1 MKIKRYF
8 APTMREAMRRVREEQ
23 GADAVILGS
32 ESRDG
37 GIEVVAAVDYDEAL
51 LQQAIRREPSR
62 RSSAEPLADP
72 DEDDA
77 MTATASEPRLAEA
90 SYEAQP
96 AATSSRRSQLVW
108 AQDPQ
113 LKRLQEEMQGV
124 RRMLSETLT
133 QQTEA
138 ALRAHP
144 HRARALRSL
153 EALGIDHELAR
164 ELAAHVPDGEDG
176 KNRNLPLSLL
186 AKRLKTVNPMQLAR
200 ATRLALVGPT
210 GAGKT
215 TTLAK
220 LAARA
225 VADAGARNVAL
236 ITMDGHRA
244 GAEAQIGVYARLL
257 GVPLRVVRD
266 VKELRSA
273 LLACADCSHVFVDT
287 AGLGPNDQRLA
298 RLLPELSRLG
308 QDPEIGLRTLLVLP
322 ANVQRDDLI
331 SASARFSPARPMGV
345 TLTKVDES
353 TRLGPAISA
362 LIGSGLPLAWLAD
375 GQGVPR
381 DIHRARAGDVVM
393 RAVWHAR
400 DARQRES
407 IHERSQESAH
417 A

>member
-51 LQQAIRREPSR
+51 LQQAVRREPSR
-62 RSSAEPLADP
+62 RLSEAPLP
-72 DEDDA
+72 PITEDDA
-77 MTATASEPRLAEA
+77 RSTPTSESRPPAT
-90 SYEAQP
+90 P
-96 AATSSRRSQLVW
+96 AAATDAPPSRRGQLIW

-124 RRMLSETLT
+124 RRMLSETLS

-144 HRARALRSL
+144 QRARAMRSL

-164 ELAAHVPDGEDG
+164 ELAAHVPDGDPA
-176 KNRNLPLSLL
+176 KHRNLPLSLL
-186 AKRLKTVNPMQLAR
+186 AKRLKTANPLQLAR

-220 LAARA
+220 LAAKA
-225 VADAGARNVAL
+225 VAEVGARNVAL

-257 GVPLRVVRD
+257 GVSLRVVRD
-266 VKELRSA
+266 IKELRAA

-298 RLLPELSRLG
+298 RLLPELARLG
-308 QDPEIGLRTLLVLP
+308 NDPDIALRSLLVLP

-331 SASARFSPARPMGV
+331 SASARFAPARPMAV
-345 TLTKVDES
+345 ALTKVDES

-362 LIGSGLPLAWLAD
+362 LIGCGLPLAWLAD

-407 IHERSQESAH
+407 TLERSQESAH